1 MIKNNL
7 KFGHRHVSNISCQI
21 VEQTLIG
28 FRVIET
34 TAKQGKNIVKEKVF
48 NNMDFDP
55 EFGCWIPIKVENK

>member
-7 KFGHRHVSNISCQI
+7 KFVHRHVTNISCQI
-21 VEQTLIG
+21 VEQTLTG

-34 TAKQGKNIVKEKVF
+34 TAKRGRKIVKEKVF

-55 EFGCWIPIKVENK
+55 EFGCWLPVSSNN